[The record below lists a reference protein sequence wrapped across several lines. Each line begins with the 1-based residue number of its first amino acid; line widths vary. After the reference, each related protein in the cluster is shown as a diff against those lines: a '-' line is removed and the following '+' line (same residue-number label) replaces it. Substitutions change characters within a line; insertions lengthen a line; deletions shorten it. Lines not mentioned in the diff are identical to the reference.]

1 MFIDEK
7 NRRQSHGRYSADE
20 LISFSK
26 ELLQHAGLAK
36 DRASTVAETLLEGDL
51 MGHTTHGL
59 ELLPRY
65 LDELEADAMTK
76 EGDPEIVSD
85 KGSAITWDGRYLPG
99 PWLISKAMELA
110 FDRIHD
116 HPTVTVAIQRS
127 HHIAG
132 LASYP
137 KRATDKGLF
146 MLLTCSDPSVQS
158 VAPYRGLQ
166 PLYTPNPIAAG
177 IPTGGDPII
186 IDLSTSCT
194 ANGQVIRQ
202 HQQGGRLPHKWLLD
216 AKGNPSD
223 DPAVLFAE
231 PPGSILPLGGSDL
244 GYKGY
249 ALGFL
254 VEALTA
260 ALSGHGRADNP
271 IKWGASVFLQLLDPQ
286 AFGGLEHFTREMEWL
301 AEACR
306 SNQTKQGDPP
316 VRLPGDRAL
325 RLRAEQIQEGV
336 SLYPTIIPALKPWAE
351 KFGIP
356 LPTSMST
363 A

>member
-1 MFIDEK
+1 MFIDDK
-7 NRRQSHGRYSADE
+7 NVRQLHGRYSPEE

-26 ELLQHAGLAK
+26 KLLQYAGLAN
-36 DRASTVAETLLEGDL
+36 DRASIVAEALLEGDL

-65 LDELEADAMTK
+65 LEELEAGTMTK

-85 KGSAITWDGRYLPG
+85 KDSAITWDGRYLPG
-99 PWLISKAMELA
+99 PWLIYKAMELA

-116 HPTVTVAIQRS
+116 HPTVTVAIRRS
-127 HHIAG
+127 HHIAS

-146 MLLTCSDPSVQS
+146 ILLTCSDPSVQS
-158 VAPYRGLQ
+158 VAPYRGIQ

-177 IPTGGDPII
+177 IPTSGDPII

-194 ANGQVIRQ
+194 ANGLVIRQ
-202 HQQGGRLPHKWLLD
+202 HKQGGPLPYQWLLD
-216 AKGNPSD
+216 GKGNPSD

-249 ALGFL
+249 ALGLL

-260 ALSGHGRADNP
+260 ALSGHGRSDHP
-271 IKWGASVFLQLLDPQ
+271 TKWGASVFLQLLDPQ
-286 AFGGLEHFTREMEWL
+286 AFGGLEYFIREMDWL

-316 VRLPGDRAL
+316 VRLPGERAL
-325 RLRAEQIQEGV
+325 GLCTKQIQEGV

-356 LPTSMST
+356 LPTPM